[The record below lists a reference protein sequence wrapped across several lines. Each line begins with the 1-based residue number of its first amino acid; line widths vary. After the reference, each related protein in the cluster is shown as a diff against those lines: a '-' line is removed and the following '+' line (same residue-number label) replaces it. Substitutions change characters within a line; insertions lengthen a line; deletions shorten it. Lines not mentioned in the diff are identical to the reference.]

1 MKKSTDY
8 DERESYATELEAKIP
23 FYLLVQNVL
32 YYVGEGCYCGAS
44 SSGDNAINFERG
56 DTSICGNPD
65 YGAGVLKVSSFLKKE
80 YGNDYQYLYNSEE
93 NAYPQ
98 NSIVDG
104 YMYYFLG
111 IPFEKIPSGACV
123 TYGTYWGTGDLR
135 SETDHHILTFTFNP
149 ILVVLSF
156 LSGDEISVQHFYYPL
171 ERGDRYSYY
180 GSSQEYYS
188 IVKWG
193 KKKISWYENYETM
206 FNRNGTEYK
215 YIAIGY

>member
-1 MKKSTDY
+1 MKQSINY
-8 DERESYATELEAKIP
+8 DERESYATELKAKIP
-23 FYLLVQNVL
+23 FYLLVQGVL
-32 YYVGEGCYCGAS
+32 YYVGEGCYCSAS

-56 DTSICGNPD
+56 ITSIWGNPRN
-65 YGAGVLKVSSFLKKE
+65 GAGVLKVSYSLKKE
-80 YGNDYQYLYNSEE
+80 YGNDYQYLYSSEE
-93 NAYPQ
+93 NTYPQ

-135 SETDHHILTFTFNP
+135 SETDPHVLTFTFNP
-149 ILVVLSF
+149 ILVILFF
-156 LSGDEISVQHFYYPL
+156 LSGDSIVVQHFCYPL
-171 ERGDRYSYY
+171 ERGDKYDYY
-180 GSSQEYYS
+180 GTDKEYYS

-193 KKKISWYENYETM
+193 KKKISWYENYELR
-206 FNRNGTEYK
+206 FNRKEIEYK